1 MFQPA
6 IVSGVYC
13 SAIPEELQQQ
23 QQQQQK
29 FKYTEPLE
37 TIPCLDLV
45 PYCYCKLNS
54 CNSRVPQQYL
64 LPWTSAGIIQS
75 LIGDSWRVENFC
87 STTIWAFRCRKRS

>member
-1 MFQPA
+1 MSQPA

-37 TIPCLDLV
+37 TVPCLELV
-45 PYCYCKLNS
+45 TYCYCKLNS
-54 CNSRVPQQYL
+54 CNSRVPQ
-64 LPWTSAGIIQS
+64 
-75 LIGDSWRVENFC
+75 
-87 STTIWAFRCRKRS
+87 